1 MGLSLFLATL
11 GGTFLLMQMS
21 YRRRRKIEKH
31 ELWGNYLGTEQGVN
45 ALLDAT
51 GWKVSGSRLE
61 VYDKGGWGYRDDDSM
76 FMGGYQQ
83 TEVVH
88 ISGAGEITVTSP
100 DSLSTPETPT
110 GMNTFMMME
119 EAPRTPPLLIS

>member
-1 MGLSLFLATL
+1 
-11 GGTFLLMQMS
+11 MQMS

-88 ISGAGEITVTSP
+88 TSGAGEITVTSP